1 MEKVRLIKV
10 GSASD
15 NDVVINHEAIA
26 PHHLELFQ
34 DGLGK
39 VFLSDMNTISGTF
52 VNGNKVNAF
61 RMLNAADKVT
71 IAGKFMFDW
80 LKLTHFK
87 EVSNLINE
95 HTQVWVASD
104 NRANIVVLPELTYE
118 QLEREE
124 DYELNE
130 DASLLEKWNYFYT
143 HNASIVHIFALN
155 IVLFILF
162 YLAFL
167 S

>member
-15 NDVVINHEAIA
+15 NDVIINHEAIA

-34 DGLGK
+34 DVLGK
-39 VFLSDMNTISGTF
+39 VFLSDMNTTSGTF

-87 EVSNLINE
+87 DVSTLINE
-95 HTQVWVASD
+95 DTPNWLASD
-104 NRANIVVLPELTYE
+104 NKANVVMLPELTYE
-118 QLEREE
+118 LEEGEE

-130 DASLLEKWNYFYT
+130 DASLLERWDYFYT

>member
-1 MEKVRLIKV
+1 MDKVRLIKV

-34 DGLGK
+34 DSLGK
-39 VFLSDMNTISGTF
+39 VFLSDMNSISGTF
-52 VNGNKVNAF
+52 VNGNKVNVF
-61 RMLNAADKVT
+61 RALNASDKVT

-87 EVSNLINE
+87 DLSVLISEN
-95 HTQVWVASD
+95 TQSWIASD
-104 NRANIVVLPELTYE
+104 NKTNAVLLPELTYE
-118 QLEREE
+118 VEEGEE
-124 DYELNE
+124 DYNIAD
-130 DASLLEKWNYFYT
+130 DASVLEKWNYFYT

>member
-1 MEKVRLIKV
+1 MDRVRLIKV

-34 DGLGK
+34 DSLGK
-39 VFLSDMNTISGTF
+39 IFLSDMNSTSGTF

-61 RMLNAADKVT
+61 RVLNVTDKVT

-87 EVSNLINE
+87 DLSPLITEN
-95 HTQVWVASD
+95 TQPWIASD
-104 NRANIVVLPELTYE
+104 NKSNAVVLPELTYKIE
-118 QLEREE
+118 EGEE
-124 DYELNE
+124 DYEIAE
-130 DASLLEKWNYFYT
+130 DATLLEKWNYFYS
-143 HNASIVHIFALN
+143 HNASIVHVFALN

-162 YLAFL
+162 YMAFL

>member
-26 PHHLELFQ
+26 PYHLELFQ
-34 DGLGK
+34 DAFGK
-39 VFLSDMNTISGTF
+39 VFLSDKNSETGTF
-52 VNGNKVNAF
+52 VNGE
-61 RMLNAADKVT
+61 RMQVFKNLNFTDKVT

-80 LKLTHFK
+80 VKLTK
-87 EVSNLINE
+87 IQDVSSKIDGKSSNWIFSE
-95 HTQVWVASD
+95 
-104 NRANIVVLPELTYE
+104 NRMNAVHLPELEYNDD
-118 QLEREE
+118 LEE
-124 DYELNE
+124 DYELNPNA
-130 DASLLEKWNYFYT
+130 DWKEKWNYFYT